1 MMLHYDPLTAI
12 TQLRC
17 QTMTTDRRVR
27 RTQKLLG
34 EALIAEALEK
44 GYKNITIQDVTRRA
58 DIGYRT
64 YFRHYTGLD
73 ELLLSVA
80 QDRLDQFYEILD
92 LPLPGELIENPVEF
106 FQKVGTRLFQHI
118 QDNQQAF
125 RFLLLDNNL
134 RFALDPVLERA
145 CQKVETILAGLPQE
159 NIPAGVAANHIVS
172 SAISL
177 IRWWL
182 ENDTPRSP
190 SRMGRI
196 FTELII
202 QPTWQVM
209 TENGAEHD

>member
-1 MMLHYDPLTAI
+1 MMTD
-12 TQLRC
+12 
-17 QTMTTDRRVR
+17 DRRVR

-34 EALIAEALEK
+34 EALIAEAREK

-58 DIGYRT
+58 DVGYRT

-92 LPLPGELIENPVEF
+92 LPLPGELVQDPVEF
-106 FQKVGTRLFQHI
+106 FQTVGATLFLHI
-118 QDNQQAF
+118 QDNQPVF
-125 RFLLLDNNL
+125 RFLLLDDSL
-134 RFALDPVLERA
+134 HFVLDPVLERA
-145 CQKVETILAGLPQE
+145 CQKIETILAGLPQE
-159 NIPAGVAANHIVS
+159 NIPAGVAANHIIS
-172 SAISL
+172 STVSL

-190 SRMGRI
+190 QKMGRI

-209 TENGAEHD
+209 TEGGGKGE

>member
-1 MMLHYDPLTAI
+1 M
-12 TQLRC
+12 TQ
-17 QTMTTDRRVR
+17 DKRVV

-44 GYKNITIQDVTRRA
+44 GYRNITIQDVTDRA

-80 QDRLDQFYEILD
+80 QERLDQFYELLN
-92 LPLPGELIENPVEF
+92 LPLPGELVEDPGES
-106 FQKVGTRLFQHI
+106 FQTIGTTLFQHI

-125 RFLLLDNNL
+125 RFLLLDPNL
-134 RFALDPVLERA
+134 RFVLDPVQERA
-145 CQKVETILAGLPQE
+145 CHKAETILAELPQAV
-159 NIPAGVAANHIVS
+159 IPAGVAANHIVS
-172 SAISL
+172 STISL

-190 SRMGRI
+190 EKMGRI
-196 FTELII
+196 LSGLII
-202 QPTWQVM
+202 QPTIGVM
-209 TENGAEHD
+209 TGNKKNV

>member
-1 MMLHYDPLTAI
+1 
-12 TQLRC
+12 
-17 QTMTTDRRVR
+17 MTIDRRVR

-92 LPLPGELIENPVEF
+92 LPLPGEVIQDPVAF
-106 FQKVGTRLFQHI
+106 FHNVGATLFQHI
-118 QDNQQAF
+118 QDNQKAF
-125 RFLLLDNNL
+125 RFLLLDDSL
-134 RFALDPVLERA
+134 RFVLDPVLERA
-145 CQKVETILAGLPQE
+145 CQKVEDILAGLPQE

-172 SAISL
+172 STVSL

-182 ENDTPRSP
+182 ENDTPHSP
-190 SRMGRI
+190 DKAGRI
-196 FTELII
+196 FTDLII

-209 TENGAEHD
+209 VADDGQDG